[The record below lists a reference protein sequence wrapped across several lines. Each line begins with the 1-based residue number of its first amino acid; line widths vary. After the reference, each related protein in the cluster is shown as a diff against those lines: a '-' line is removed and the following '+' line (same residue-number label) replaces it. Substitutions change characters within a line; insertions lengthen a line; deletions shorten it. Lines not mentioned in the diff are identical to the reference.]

1 MKPDL
6 HYNAASEGQGGGG
19 GSKINWAVQLLNT
32 ALAAIQ
38 ALRLDKMKVWF

>member
-6 HYNAASEGQGGGG
+6 HCNAASEGQGG
-19 GSKINWAVQLLNT
+19 GSKINWAVQPLNT